1 MILSL
6 LIYYSKDCISFYV
19 IIYLD
24 IVSLLHNPFYDG
36 LWYISNSCLGR
47 YGKLK
52 NSKNLGI
59 LVAVVL
65 ALASSLVVSGLL
77 TVSKTLSST
86 GSVKAINVEVFWD
99 LACTQAVD
107 SIDWG
112 TPEPG
117 DSVSRTVYVRNT
129 GSAPMNVSLS
139 ASGWVPAEAGDY
151 LTMSWDREG
160 AEIAADEVV
169 QAVLTLDVSG
179 SITGI
184 TDFSFDIVIEGTG

>member
-1 MILSL
+1 M
-6 LIYYSKDCISFYV
+6 
-19 IIYLD
+19 
-24 IVSLLHNPFYDG
+24 
-36 LWYISNSCLGR
+36 
-47 YGKLK
+47 K
-52 NSKNLGI
+52 NTKNLGI

-99 LACTQAVD
+99 LACTQVVS

-117 DSVSRTVYVRNT
+117 DSVNRTVYVKNS

-139 ASGWVPAEAGDY
+139 ASGWVPVEAGNY

-160 AEIAADEVV
+160 AEVAADEVV
-169 QAVLTLDVSG
+169 QALLTLDVSG

>member
-1 MILSL
+1 M
-6 LIYYSKDCISFYV
+6 
-19 IIYLD
+19 
-24 IVSLLHNPFYDG
+24 
-36 LWYISNSCLGR
+36 
-47 YGKLK
+47 K

-99 LACTQAVD
+99 LACTQVVS

-117 DSVSRTVYVRNT
+117 DSVNRTVYVKNS

-139 ASGWVPAEAGDY
+139 ASGWVPVEAGNY

-160 AEIAADEVV
+160 AEVAADEVV
-169 QAVLTLDVSG
+169 QALLTLDVSG

>member
-1 MILSL
+1 M
-6 LIYYSKDCISFYV
+6 
-19 IIYLD
+19 
-24 IVSLLHNPFYDG
+24 
-36 LWYISNSCLGR
+36 
-47 YGKLK
+47 K
-52 NSKNLGI
+52 NTKNLGI

-99 LACTQAVD
+99 LACTQVVS

-117 DSVSRTVYVRNT
+117 DSVNRTVYVKNS

-139 ASGWVPAEAGDY
+139 ASGWVPVEAGNY

-160 AEIAADEVV
+160 AEVAADEVV

>member
-1 MILSL
+1 M
-6 LIYYSKDCISFYV
+6 
-19 IIYLD
+19 
-24 IVSLLHNPFYDG
+24 
-36 LWYISNSCLGR
+36 
-47 YGKLK
+47 K
-52 NSKNLGI
+52 NTKNLGI

-99 LACTQAVD
+99 LACTQVVS

-117 DSVSRTVYVRNT
+117 DSVNRTVYVKNS

-139 ASGWVPAEAGDY
+139 ASGWVPVEAGNY
-151 LTMSWDREG
+151 LTLSWDREG
-160 AEIAADEVV
+160 AVVAVDEVV

>member
-1 MILSL
+1 LR
-6 LIYYSKDCISFYV
+6 
-19 IIYLD
+19 
-24 IVSLLHNPFYDG
+24 NT
-36 LWYISNSCLGR
+36 
-47 YGKLK
+47 
-52 NSKNLGI
+52 KNLGI
-59 LVAVVL
+59 LAAVVL

-77 TVSKTLSST
+77 TVSKTLTST

-99 LACTQAVD
+99 LACTQVVS

-117 DSVSRTVYVRNT
+117 DSVSRTVYVKNS

-139 ASGWVPAEAGDY
+139 ASGWAPAEAGNY

-160 AEIAADEVV
+160 ATVAADEVV

>member
-1 MILSL
+1 M
-6 LIYYSKDCISFYV
+6 
-19 IIYLD
+19 
-24 IVSLLHNPFYDG
+24 
-36 LWYISNSCLGR
+36 
-47 YGKLK
+47 K
-52 NSKNLGI
+52 NTKNLGI

-99 LACTQAVD
+99 LACTQVVS

-117 DSVSRTVYVRNT
+117 DSVNRTVYVKNS

-139 ASGWVPAEAGDY
+139 ASGWVPVEAGNY

-160 AEIAADEVV
+160 AVVAADEVV
-169 QAVLTLDVSG
+169 QALLTLDVSV

-184 TDFSFDIVIEGTG
+184 TDFSFDIIIEGTG

>member
-1 MILSL
+1 M
-6 LIYYSKDCISFYV
+6 
-19 IIYLD
+19 
-24 IVSLLHNPFYDG
+24 
-36 LWYISNSCLGR
+36 
-47 YGKLK
+47 K
-52 NSKNLGI
+52 NSKNMGI

-99 LACTQAVD
+99 LACTQVVS

-117 DSVSRTVYVRNT
+117 DSIDRTVYVKNT

-139 ASGWVPAEAGDY
+139 ASGWVPVEAGNY

-160 AEIAADEVV
+160 VEIAADEVV
-169 QAVLTLDVSG
+169 QALLTLDVSG

>member
-1 MILSL
+1 
-6 LIYYSKDCISFYV
+6 
-19 IIYLD
+19 
-24 IVSLLHNPFYDG
+24 
-36 LWYISNSCLGR
+36 
-47 YGKLK
+47 LK
-52 NSKNLGI
+52 NTKNLGI

-99 LACTQAVD
+99 LACTQVVS

-117 DSVSRTVYVRNT
+117 DSVNRTVYVKNS

-139 ASGWVPAEAGDY
+139 ASGWVPVEAGNY

-160 AEIAADEVV
+160 AEVAAEGFV
-169 QAVLTLDVSG
+169 QALLTLDVSG

>member
-1 MILSL
+1 M
-6 LIYYSKDCISFYV
+6 
-19 IIYLD
+19 
-24 IVSLLHNPFYDG
+24 
-36 LWYISNSCLGR
+36 
-47 YGKLK
+47 K

-77 TVSKTLSST
+77 IVSKTLSST

-99 LACTQAVD
+99 LACTQVVS

-117 DSVSRTVYVRNT
+117 DSVDRTVYVKNT

-139 ASGWVPAEAGDY
+139 ASGWVPAGAGSY

-160 AEIAADEVV
+160 AEVAADEVV
-169 QAVLTLDVSG
+169 QALLTLDVSG

>member
-1 MILSL
+1 M
-6 LIYYSKDCISFYV
+6 
-19 IIYLD
+19 
-24 IVSLLHNPFYDG
+24 
-36 LWYISNSCLGR
+36 
-47 YGKLK
+47 K
-52 NSKNLGI
+52 NTKNLGI

-99 LACTQAVD
+99 LACTQVVS

-117 DSVSRTVYVRNT
+117 DSIDRTVYVKNT
-129 GSAPMNVSLS
+129 GNAPMNVSLL
-139 ASGWVPAEAGDY
+139 ASGWVPVEAGNY
-151 LTMSWDREG
+151 LTLSWDREG
-160 AEIAADEVV
+160 AEVAADEVV
-169 QAVLTLDVSG
+169 QALLTLDVSG

-184 TDFSFDIVIEGTG
+184 TDFSFDTVIEGTG

>member
-1 MILSL
+1 M
-6 LIYYSKDCISFYV
+6 
-19 IIYLD
+19 
-24 IVSLLHNPFYDG
+24 
-36 LWYISNSCLGR
+36 
-47 YGKLK
+47 K
-52 NSKNLGI
+52 NTKNLGI

-99 LACTQAVD
+99 LACTQVVS

-117 DSVSRTVYVRNT
+117 DSISRTVYVKNT

-139 ASGWVPAEAGDY
+139 ASGWVPVEVGNY
-151 LTMSWDREG
+151 LTLSWDREG
-160 AEIAADEVV
+160 AVVTADVVV

-184 TDFSFDIVIEGTG
+184 TDFSFNIVIEGTG

>member
-1 MILSL
+1 M
-6 LIYYSKDCISFYV
+6 
-19 IIYLD
+19 
-24 IVSLLHNPFYDG
+24 
-36 LWYISNSCLGR
+36 
-47 YGKLK
+47 K

-99 LACTQAVD
+99 LACTQVVS

-117 DSVSRTVYVRNT
+117 DLIDRTVYVKNT
-129 GSAPMNVSLS
+129 GNAPMNVSLS
-139 ASGWVPAEAGDY
+139 ASGWVPVEAGNY

-160 AEIAADEVV
+160 AVVAAGEVV
-169 QAVLTLDVSG
+169 QAVLTLDVSV

>member
-1 MILSL
+1 
-6 LIYYSKDCISFYV
+6 
-19 IIYLD
+19 
-24 IVSLLHNPFYDG
+24 
-36 LWYISNSCLGR
+36 
-47 YGKLK
+47 LK

-99 LACTQAVD
+99 LACTQVVS

-117 DSVSRTVYVRNT
+117 DSIDRTVYVKNT
-129 GSAPMNVSLS
+129 GNAPMNVSLS
-139 ASGWVPAEAGDY
+139 ASGWVPVEAGNY

>member
-1 MILSL
+1 M
-6 LIYYSKDCISFYV
+6 
-19 IIYLD
+19 
-24 IVSLLHNPFYDG
+24 
-36 LWYISNSCLGR
+36 
-47 YGKLK
+47 K
-52 NSKNLGI
+52 NTKNLGI

-99 LACTQAVD
+99 LACTQVVS

-117 DSVSRTVYVRNT
+117 DSIDRTVYVKNT
-129 GSAPMNVSLS
+129 GNAPMNVSLS
-139 ASGWVPAEAGDY
+139 ASGWVPVEAGNY

-160 AEIAADEVV
+160 AEVAADEVV
-169 QAVLTLDVSG
+169 QALLTLDVSG

>member
-1 MILSL
+1 
-6 LIYYSKDCISFYV
+6 
-19 IIYLD
+19 
-24 IVSLLHNPFYDG
+24 
-36 LWYISNSCLGR
+36 
-47 YGKLK
+47 LK
-52 NSKNLGI
+52 STKNLGI

-77 TVSKTLSST
+77 TVSKTLTST

-99 LACTQAVD
+99 LACTQVVS

-117 DSVSRTVYVRNT
+117 DSVSRTVYVKNS

-139 ASGWVPAEAGDY
+139 ASGWVPVGAGNY

-160 AEIAADEVV
+160 ATVAAGEVV
-169 QAVLTLDVSG
+169 QAVLTLDVSV